1 MPIELYPHQQKAV
14 EELRNGHVLVGGVGS
29 GKTRT
34 ALVYFYTKVAK
45 GGLQVN
51 DIGLDRDPKNPI
63 DIYVITTARK
73 RDEFDWQVEAAG
85 IGLSEDRSL
94 SRGGIKLTVDSYNN
108 IKKYKEIKDAF
119 FIFDEQRLVGS
130 GVWVESFLK
139 IAKGNSWILLSATP
153 GDNWMDYMPLFVAN
167 GFYKNKTDF
176 VRQHVIFDRFAKY
189 PKIDRY
195 IATGRLRKLR
205 QTILVDMPFTRKTQ
219 RHISYLRVRHRQD
232 LYDQVM
238 KDRWDIF
245 EGAPIQ
251 QASQSVLLQR
261 KVVNLDSSR
270 LDAVKDILSERD
282 RVIIFYNFNYELEI
296 LRSLKNL
303 PGVQLAEWNG
313 QKHEPVPDGRKWI
326 YLVQYAAG
334 NEAWNCITTN
344 TIIFY
349 SMQYSYRVFEQC
361 LGRIDRLNTPYRDLH
376 YYIFYSDTPIDRALR
391 ATIEKKKDFNEK
403 AFMRGKF
410 DSA

>member
-1 MPIELYPHQQKAV
+1 MPIELYPHQKKAV
-14 EELRNGHVLVGGVGS
+14 EELRNGNVLVGGVGS

-45 GGLQVN
+45 GGLQIN
-51 DIGLDRDPKNPI
+51 DVGLDQDPTNPM

-73 RDEFDWQVEAAG
+73 RDEFDWQTEAA
-85 IGLSEDRSL
+85 IVGLSEDRDL

-108 IKKYKEIKDAF
+108 IKKYTDVKDAF

-139 IAKGNSWILLSATP
+139 IAKENSWILLSATP

-167 GFYKNKTDF
+167 GFYRNKTEF
-176 VRQHVIFDRFAKY
+176 VREHVVFDRFAKY

-205 QTILVDMPFTRKTQ
+205 QSILVDMPFTRRTL
-219 RHISYLRVRHRQD
+219 RHINYQKVEHRVD
-232 LYDQVM
+232 LYEEVF

-245 EGAPIQ
+245 EGQPIQ
-251 QASQSVLLQR
+251 QASQSVLVQR

-270 LDAVKDILSERD
+270 LDRLRDILAEKD
-282 RVIIFYNFNYELEI
+282 RVIVFYNFNYELEI
-296 LRSLKNL
+296 LRSLKDI

-313 QKHEPVPDGRKWI
+313 HKHEPVPEGKKWV

-334 NEAWNCITTN
+334 NEAWNCVTTN
-344 TIIFY
+344 TIVFY

-361 LGRIDRLNTPYRDLH
+361 LGRIDRLNTPYRDLY

-403 AFMRGKF
+403 AFMKGKF
-410 DSA
+410 D

>member
-1 MPIELYPHQQKAV
+1 MPTELYPHQKKAV
-14 EELRNGHVLVGGVGS
+14 EELRNGNVLVGGVGS

-51 DIGLDRDPKNPI
+51 DVGLDTDPKNPI

-85 IGLSEDRSL
+85 IGLSEDRAL
-94 SRGGIKLTVDSYNN
+94 SKGGIKLTVDSYNN
-108 IKKYKEIKDAF
+108 IKKYKDIKGAF

-167 GFYKNKTDF
+167 GFYKNKTEF
-176 VRQHVIFDRFAKY
+176 VREHVIFDRFAKY

-205 QTILVDMPFTRKTQ
+205 QTILVDMPFARKT
-219 RHISYLRVRHRQD
+219 LRNINYMKVEHRAD
-232 LYDQVM
+232 LYEQVF

-245 EGAPIQ
+245 EGQPIQ

-270 LDAVKDILSERD
+270 LDLVRDILSEKD

-296 LRSLKNL
+296 LRSLKDI

-313 QKHEPVPDGRKWI
+313 HKHEPVPDGQKWI

-361 LGRIDRLNTPYRDLH
+361 LGRIDRLNTPYKDLY

-403 AFMRGKF
+403 AFMKGKF
-410 DSA
+410 D

>member
-1 MPIELYPHQQKAV
+1 MPIELYPHQRKAV
-14 EELRNGHVLVGGVGS
+14 EELRNGNVLVGGVGS

-45 GGLQVN
+45 GGLQIN
-51 DIGLDRDPKNPI
+51 DIGLDQDPVDPI

-73 RDEFDWQVEAAG
+73 RDEFDWQTEAA
-85 IGLSEDRSL
+85 IVGLSEDRDL

-108 IKKYKEIKDAF
+108 IKKYKDVKDAF

-139 IAKGNSWILLSATP
+139 IAKENSWILLSATP

-167 GFYKNKTDF
+167 GFYRNKTEF
-176 VRQHVIFDRFAKY
+176 VREHVVFDRFAKY

-205 QTILVDMPFTRKTQ
+205 QSILVDMPFTRRTL
-219 RHISYLRVRHRQD
+219 RHINYQKVEHRVD
-232 LYDQVM
+232 LYEEVF

-245 EGAPIQ
+245 EGQPIQ
-251 QASQSVLLQR
+251 QASQSVLVQR

-270 LDAVKDILSERD
+270 LDRLRDILAEKD
-282 RVIIFYNFNYELEI
+282 RVIVFYNFNYELEI
-296 LRSLKNL
+296 LRSLKDI

-313 QKHEPVPDGRKWI
+313 HKHEPVPEGKKWV

-334 NEAWNCITTN
+334 NEAWNCVTTN
-344 TIIFY
+344 TIVFY

-361 LGRIDRLNTPYRDLH
+361 LGRIDRLNTPYRDLY

-403 AFMRGKF
+403 AFMKGKF
-410 DSA
+410 D

>member
-1 MPIELYPHQQKAV
+1 MPIELYPHQKKAV
-14 EELRNGHVLVGGVGS
+14 EELRNGNVLVGGVGS

-34 ALVYFYTKVAK
+34 ALVYFYTKVAA
-45 GGLQVN
+45 GGLQIN
-51 DIGLDRDPKNPI
+51 DIGLDQDPENPV

-73 RDEFDWQVEAAG
+73 RDEFDWQTEAAIIG
-85 IGLSEDRSL
+85 ISEDRDL

-108 IKKYKEIKDAF
+108 IKKYKDVKDAF

-139 IAKGNSWILLSATP
+139 IAKANSWILLSATP

-167 GFYKNKTDF
+167 GFYRNKTEF
-176 VRQHVIFDRFAKY
+176 VREHVVFDRFAKY

-195 IATGRLRKLR
+195 IATGRLRKFR
-205 QTILVDMPFTRKTQ
+205 QSILVDMPFTRKTL
-219 RHISYLRVRHRQD
+219 RHIVYQKVEHRVD
-232 LYDQVM
+232 LYEEVF

-245 EGAPIQ
+245 EGQPIQ
-251 QASQSVLLQR
+251 QASQSVLVQR

-270 LDAVKDILSERD
+270 LDRLRDILAEKD
-282 RVIIFYNFNYELEI
+282 RVIVFYNFNYELEI
-296 LRSLKNL
+296 LRSLKDI

-313 QKHEPVPDGRKWI
+313 HKHEPVPEGKKWV

-344 TIIFY
+344 TIVFY

-361 LGRIDRLNTPYRDLH
+361 LGRIDRLNTPYRDLY

-391 ATIEKKKDFNEK
+391 STIEKKKDFNEK
-403 AFMRGKF
+403 AFMKGKF
-410 DSA
+410 D

>member
-1 MPIELYPHQQKAV
+1 MPTELYPHQKKAV
-14 EELRNGHVLVGGVGS
+14 EELRNGNVLVGGVGS

-51 DIGLDRDPKNPI
+51 DVGLDKDPKNPI

-73 RDEFDWQVEAAG
+73 RDEFDWQTEAAG

-94 SRGGIKLTVDSYNN
+94 SKGGIKLTVDSYNN
-108 IKKYKEIKDAF
+108 IKKYKDIKDAF

-167 GFYKNKTDF
+167 GFYKNKTEF
-176 VRQHVIFDRFAKY
+176 VREHVIFDRFAKY

-205 QTILVDMPFTRKTQ
+205 QTILVDMPFARRTL
-219 RHISYLRVRHRQD
+219 RHINYQKVAHRAD
-232 LYDQVM
+232 LYEQVF

-245 EGAPIQ
+245 EGQPIQ
-251 QASQSVLLQR
+251 QSSQSVLLQR

-270 LDAVKDILSERD
+270 LDKVRDILAEKD

-296 LRSLKNL
+296 LRSLKDI

-313 QKHEPVPDGRKWI
+313 HKHEPVPEGRKWI

-361 LGRIDRLNTPYRDLH
+361 LGRIDRLNTPYRDLY

-403 AFMRGKF
+403 AFMKGQF
-410 DSA
+410 D

>member
-1 MPIELYPHQQKAV
+1 MPTELYPHQKKAV
-14 EELRNGHVLVGGVGS
+14 EELRNGNVLVGGVGS

-51 DIGLDRDPKNPI
+51 DVGLDKDPKNPT

-73 RDEFDWQVEAAG
+73 RDEFDWQTEAAG

-94 SRGGIKLTVDSYNN
+94 SKGGIKLTVDSYNN
-108 IKKYKEIKDAF
+108 IKKYKDVKDAF

-167 GFYKNKTDF
+167 GFYKNKTEF
-176 VRQHVIFDRFAKY
+176 VREHVIFDRFAKY

-205 QTILVDMPFTRKTQ
+205 QTILVDMPFARRTL
-219 RHISYLRVRHRQD
+219 RHINYCKVEHRVD
-232 LYDQVM
+232 LYEQVF

-245 EGAPIQ
+245 EGQPIQ

-270 LDAVKDILSERD
+270 LDQVRDILAEKD

-296 LRSLKNL
+296 LRSLKDI
-303 PGVQLAEWNG
+303 PGVQVAEWNG
-313 QKHEPVPDGRKWI
+313 HKHEPVPEGQKWI

-361 LGRIDRLNTPYRDLH
+361 LGRIDRLNTPYRDLY

-403 AFMRGKF
+403 AFMKGKF
-410 DSA
+410 D

>member
-1 MPIELYPHQQKAV
+1 MPTELYPHQKKAV
-14 EELRNGHVLVGGVGS
+14 EELRNGNVLVGGVGS

-51 DIGLDRDPKNPI
+51 DIGLDTDPKNPI

-85 IGLSEDRSL
+85 IGLSEDRAL
-94 SRGGIKLTVDSYNN
+94 SKGGIKLTVDSYNN
-108 IKKYKEIKDAF
+108 IKKYKDIKDAF

-167 GFYKNKTDF
+167 GFYKNKTEF
-176 VRQHVIFDRFAKY
+176 VREHVIFDRFAKY

-205 QTILVDMPFTRKTQ
+205 KTILVDMPFARRT
-219 RHISYLRVRHRQD
+219 LRNIKYMKVEHRAD
-232 LYDQVM
+232 LYEQVF

-245 EGAPIQ
+245 EGQPIQ

-270 LDAVKDILSERD
+270 LDLVRDILAEKD

-296 LRSLKNL
+296 LRSLKDI
-303 PGVQLAEWNG
+303 PGVRLAEWNG
-313 QKHEPVPDGRKWI
+313 HKHEPVPDGQKWI

-361 LGRIDRLNTPYRDLH
+361 LGRIDRLNTPYKDLY

-403 AFMRGKF
+403 AFMKGKF
-410 DSA
+410 D